1 MSSLL
6 RSRDIK
12 DYFEGDFAKIR
23 AGEPVP
29 FSMHLYFSGTNHVML
44 WRPAGEVIGEE
55 FLGKYRDR
63 GVTKFWILSS
73 EKEAWEKYVA
83 GKIEAPPPA
92 AKTETA
98 VAAPVP
104 KKAPPPPAPKTIEA
118 QKILASL
125 KAPDK
130 PAEKKSEEVA
140 QVAQQVLKQMAQP
153 ATAESQKPAHD
164 HARKVVQEVLSGALD
179 QVSSVAEEI
188 WRLSD
193 VEPTFEHAVNVS
205 TYSVLFALS
214 FGRIDPALL
223 ADVALAGLLHDIGL
237 SQIPAEVA
245 PKVWKQ
251 QAQADRDRYQKH
263 VDAGIDLIDA
273 YAPQTSARVRTI
285 LVQSHEKF
293 DGTGYPKRLQ
303 GFQLD
308 DVAQL
313 VCMADLF
320 DSIGSGRWD
329 GETRPLGVTLD
340 TLEKL
345 EKTRTFPE
353 NFNPEVF
360 STVLKWT
367 KSDKSREQMSIAVDV
382 VKEQTR
388 KLMDKDK
395 AKAG

>member
-63 GVTKFWILSS
+63 GVTKFWILRS
-73 EKEAWEKYVA
+73 EKKAWDKYVA
-83 GKIEAPPPA
+83 EKIEAPQPA
-92 AKTETA
+92 AKTETV
-98 VAAPVP
+98 VAAPEP
-104 KKAPPPPAPKTIEA
+104 KAPPPPPRTIEA
-118 QKILASL
+118 QKILVSL

-130 PAEKKSEEVA
+130 PVEKKSEEVA
-140 QVAQQVLKQMAQP
+140 QVAQQVLKQMTQP
-153 ATAESQKPAHD
+153 TTAASQKPAQD

-214 FGRIDPALL
+214 FGRIELALL

-237 SQIPAEVA
+237 SQIPAEDA
-245 PKVWKQ
+245 PKIWKQ
-251 QAQADRDRYQKH
+251 QSQADRDRYQKH
-263 VDAGIDLIDA
+263 VEAGIDLIDA

-329 GETRPLGVTLD
+329 GEVRPLGVTLE

-345 EKTRTFPE
+345 EKARTFPE

-367 KSDKSREQMSIAVDV
+367 KSDKSREQMSVAVDV

-395 AKAG
+395 DKAKAS